1 MKTCALAKFLALL
14 LAVNA
19 ADLAAAPAQPQKKK
33 TAASKP
39 EPPRTIPAESET
51 KSLSTEA
58 QSIATRALA
67 AFRKNDLANAKK
79 DFEKVLQLAPE
90 NGAALINLGLIA
102 YREKDLN
109 DAEKYLARAV
119 RVAPEAGAA
128 WLVLGIARY
137 DAHKLDAALA
147 ALAQAVWLE
156 PKDARGHQYFG
167 ATLGAK
173 GWYSGAEE
181 EMRKAL
187 EIDGDYADAHYN
199 LALLY
204 LQRSPPAI
212 ELARRHY
219 YKAIDLGTAP
229 DAEVEKKLAGE
240 PGVSVSSEP

>member
-1 MKTCALAKFLALL
+1 MKKRPFAKFLALL

-19 ADLAAAPAQPQKKK
+19 ATVAASPAQPPKKK
-33 TAASKP
+33 TPASKA
-39 EPPRTIPAESET
+39 EPRINAAESET
-51 KSLSTEA
+51 QSLSTEA

-90 NGAALINLGLIA
+90 NAAALINLGLIA
-102 YREKDLN
+102 YREKNLN

-156 PKDARGHQYFG
+156 PKDARGHQYLG

-187 EIDGDYADAHYN
+187 EIDGDYGDAHYN

-204 LQRSPPAI
+204 LQRTPPAI

-229 DAEVEKKLAGE
+229 DAEVEKKLAAESG
-240 PGVSVSSEP
+240 VSSEQ